1 MKFFFPISS
10 QFDMASSE
18 YVLSNKIGERL
29 RERVTPD
36 YDRELSEKLR
46 RGGWGRRPGELPNE
60 DGAAGW

>member
-1 MKFFFPISS
+1 
-10 QFDMASSE
+10 MASSE